1 MPVLGMAQEL
11 KVLKVGQLTV
21 AEVIR
26 CLPLRGA
33 DPSKTDEGGFPASRP
48 ASNNP
53 NRTRASQVIKPPAAT
68 LSPTAC

>member
-11 KVLKVGQLTV
+11 KVLKVGQITV

-33 DPSKTDEGGFPASRP
+33 DLSKTDEGGFQLAGRP
-48 ASNNP
+48 Q
-53 NRTRASQVIKPPAAT
+53 TI
-68 LSPTAC
+68 PTAPEHPKSLNRPLPP